1 MATESPT
8 QRVVEELRVELF
20 RRGLSQTGI
29 SDQVGMSPSA
39 ISRRLNGDVS
49 PTLDELSALAA
60 AAGQALEISLVPI
73 EQPVAAAV

>member
-1 MATESPT
+1 
-8 QRVVEELRVELF
+8 
-20 RRGLSQTGI
+20 
-29 SDQVGMSPSA
+29 MSPSA